1 MSEDNESSAL
11 KDLAGKL
18 QEAVESASAA
28 ALEKVTRPILALVRW
43 TILGAVVLALVV
55 FALAAVVIGL
65 VRLFDV
71 NVFPTQVWATDF
83 VMAGIFCGAG
93 TFLWVLSA
101 TKKRG
106 EGAG

>member
-1 MSEDNESSAL
+1 MDEESVSSKARE
-11 KDLAGKL
+11 LAEKL

-28 ALEKVTRPILALVRW
+28 AVEKVTRPILTAVRW
-43 TILGAVVLALVV
+43 LIISAVVAALVV
-55 FALAAVVIGL
+55 FAIAAVIIGL

-71 NVFPTQVWATDF
+71 NVFPSQVWATDF
-83 VMAGIFCGAG
+83 VVAGIFCGAG

-101 TKKRG
+101 RKKRG

>member
-1 MSEDNESSAL
+1 MGDDTESSGL
-11 KDLAGKL
+11 KDLASKL

-28 ALEKVTRPILALVRW
+28 ALEKVTRPVLALVRW
-43 TILGAVVLALVV
+43 TILAAVVLALVA
-55 FALAAVVIGL
+55 FAIAAAVIGL

-83 VMAGIFCGAG
+83 VVAGIFCGAG
-93 TFLWVLSA
+93 ALLWLLSA